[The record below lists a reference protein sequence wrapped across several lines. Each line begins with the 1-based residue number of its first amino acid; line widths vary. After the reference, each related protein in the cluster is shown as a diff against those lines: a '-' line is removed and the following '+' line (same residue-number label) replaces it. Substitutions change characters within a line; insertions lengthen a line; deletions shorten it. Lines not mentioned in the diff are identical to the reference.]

1 MHHKISSFGLFAG
14 AALCLAGLRAS
25 AADDVTVQV
34 LDDVKETAKV
44 VADVDRALHADA
56 QPHAVKPDEPA
67 SAKPRIPDFLSE
79 PVQSGPR
86 PQYLGTIIDREEE
99 SEGEI
104 EDFDVP
110 QDVVIPPSS
119 GS

>member
-1 MHHKISSFGLFAG
+1 MHHKISSLGLSVA
-14 AALCLAGLRAS
+14 AALCLAALRAS

-34 LDDVKETAKV
+34 LDDVKEAAKV
-44 VADVDRALHADA
+44 VADVDRELHAETQA
-56 QPHAVKPDEPA
+56 HAVKPDEPA
-67 SAKPRIPDFLSE
+67 NAKPRLPDFLVP

-86 PQYLGTIIDREEE
+86 PSYFGTIIDREEE

-110 QDVVIPPSS
+110 KDVVVPP
-119 GS
+119 GK

>member
-1 MHHKISSFGLFAG
+1 MYHKMSTLGLSVA
-14 AALCLAGLRAS
+14 AALCLAALRAS

-34 LDDVKETAKV
+34 LDDVKEAAKV
-44 VADVDRALHADA
+44 IADVDRDLHADA
-56 QPHAVKPDEPA
+56 EKHAVKPDEPA
-67 SAKPRIPDFLSE
+67 SVNPRLPDFLSR
-79 PVQSGPR
+79 PVESGPR
-86 PQYLGTIIDREEE
+86 PSYFGTIIDREEE

-110 QDVVIPPSS
+110 KDVVVPP

>member
-1 MHHKISSFGLFAG
+1 MYHKISPYGLFVG
-14 AALCLAGLRAS
+14 AALCLAALRAS
-25 AADDVTVQV
+25 AADDVTIQV
-34 LDDVKETAKV
+34 LDDVKEAAKV
-44 VADVDRALHADA
+44 VADVDRSLHADA
-56 QPHAVKPDEPA
+56 QAHAVKPGEPA
-67 SAKPRIPDFLSE
+67 SEKPRLPDFLSQ

>member
-1 MHHKISSFGLFAG
+1 MYHKISSLGLSVA
-14 AALCLAGLRAS
+14 AALCLAALRAS

-44 VADVDRALHADA
+44 VADVDRELHAAA
-56 QPHAVKPDEPA
+56 QPPAAKPDAPV
-67 SAKPRIPDFLSE
+67 SAKPLLPDFISP
-79 PVQSGPR
+79 PVESGPR
-86 PQYLGTIIDREEE
+86 PSYFGTIIDREEE

-110 QDVVIPPSS
+110 KDVVVPS
-119 GS
+119 GN

>member
-1 MHHKISSFGLFAG
+1 MQKISTLGLAVA
-14 AALCLAGLRAS
+14 AALCLVALRAS

-34 LDDVKETAKV
+34 LDDVKEAAKV
-44 VADVDRALHADA
+44 YADVDHSLHVEPQA
-56 QPHAVKPDEPA
+56 HAVKPDEPA
-67 SAKPRIPDFLSE
+67 NTKPRLPDFLTQ

-86 PQYLGTIIDREEE
+86 PSYFGTIIDREEE

-110 QDVVIPPSS
+110 KDVVVPPSN
-119 GS
+119 

>member
-1 MHHKISSFGLFAG
+1 MHHKISGLGLSVA
-14 AALCLAGLRAS
+14 AALCLTALRAS

-44 VADVDRALHADA
+44 IADVDRSVHADA
-56 QPHAVKPDEPA
+56 STHHAKPDAVVSHE
-67 SAKPRIPDFLSE
+67 PRIPGQLPPAE
-79 PVQSGPR
+79 SGPR
-86 PQYLGTIIDREEE
+86 PSYFGTIIDREEE

-110 QDVVIPPSS
+110 QDVVVPPSS
-119 GS
+119 GG

>member
-1 MHHKISSFGLFAG
+1 MYHKVVSLGLSVA
-14 AALCLAGLRAS
+14 AALCLTALRAS

-34 LDDVKETAKV
+34 LDDVKDAAKV
-44 VADVDRALHADA
+44 VADVDRELHAAA

-67 SAKPRIPDFLSE
+67 NAKPRLPDFLVP
-79 PVQSGPR
+79 PVESGPR
-86 PQYLGTIIDREEE
+86 PSYFGTIIDREEE

-110 QDVVIPPSS
+110 KDVVVPPSK
-119 GS
+119 

>member
-1 MHHKISSFGLFAG
+1 MHQKISSFGLFVG
-14 AALCLAGLRAS
+14 AALCLAALRAS
-25 AADDVTVQV
+25 AADDVTIQV
-34 LDDVKETAKV
+34 LDDVKEAAKV

-56 QPHAVKPDEPA
+56 QARVAKPDDVVSE
-67 SAKPRIPDFLSE
+67 KPRLPAFLNP
-79 PVQSGPR
+79 PVESGPR

-110 QDVVIPPSS
+110 RDVVIPPSS
-119 GS
+119 GN

>member
-1 MHHKISSFGLFAG
+1 MHHKVSFGLVVG
-14 AALCLAGLRAS
+14 AALCLAALRAS
-25 AADDVTVQV
+25 AADDVTIQV
-34 LDDVKETAKV
+34 LDDVKEAAKV
-44 VADVDRALHADA
+44 VADVDHALHADA
-56 QPHAVKPDEPA
+56 QARAVKPDEPA
-67 SAKPRIPDFLSE
+67 TEKPRLPDFLLQ